1 MEFCPFCKRLSL
13 TRHFTYN
20 ARMKTTKWFEAV
32 LVGGLLVCGGCKPK
46 APQVP
51 PQVAT
56 MQSLQQAFAS
66 GTPEQQAAIQNAYMG
81 IRYGQYVNTLSAL
94 DKLSSDPSI
103 TETQKTLINNMIEQL
118 KATMATNP
126 PAR

>member
-1 MEFCPFCKRLSL
+1 
-13 TRHFTYN
+13 
-20 ARMKTTKWFEAV
+20 MKTTKWFEAV
-32 LVGGLLVCGGCKPK
+32 LLGGLLVCGGCKPK